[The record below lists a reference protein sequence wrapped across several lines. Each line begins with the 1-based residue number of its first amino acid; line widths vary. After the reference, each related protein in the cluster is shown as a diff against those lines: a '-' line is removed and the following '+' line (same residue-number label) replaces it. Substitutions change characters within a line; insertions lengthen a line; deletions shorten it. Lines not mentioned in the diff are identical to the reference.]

1 VNSAHARAGAVA
13 AAVLAIL
20 VISGCAA
27 EAQPAPAQPV
37 ETVKPSE
44 TPTATAEPAE
54 EEPLEF
60 TQPRA
65 CLELLPPSRLDVFA
79 DDRLDLLGGPGGVYG
94 TSYFSDATPEE
105 SEGGISCV
113 WGSESLQ
120 TRQIVISVAPVS
132 PANRLRITDEF
143 AAQGLNE
150 ERGED
155 TMVYGRQGDLEI
167 APSVLNV
174 LRDDSWIS
182 VLTSPGGQQSYAEA
196 QAIVAEVAA
205 SVYR

>member
-1 VNSAHARAGAVA
+1 VNSGSVRTGAVA
-13 AAVLAIL
+13 VAVLAIL

-27 EAQPAPAQPV
+27 EPEPTPVQPT
-37 ETVKPSE
+37 ETAEPSA
-44 TPTATAEPAE
+44 TPTAVAEPTA
-54 EEPLEF
+54 EPLEF

-65 CLELLPPSRLDVFA
+65 CLEMLPPSRLDAFA
-79 DDRLDLLGGPGGVYG
+79 DDQLDLLGGPGGVYG

-105 SEGGISCV
+105 AEGGISCI
-113 WGSESLQ
+113 WGSESMQ

-150 ERGED
+150 ERLED

-182 VLTSPGGQQSYAEA
+182 VLTSPGGQASYEEA
-196 QAIVAEVAA
+196 QAVAAEVAGN
-205 SVYR
+205 VYR